1 MSRLVVLRRHP
12 KRTLA
17 GLTVA
22 LAAIGVAIGSGASF
36 TSSSTNNP
44 ATSFTAG
51 TLKQDLGT
59 PAGTLSA
66 TAQIANIKP
75 GWGTTGGN
83 SGTPFEDPTSPGYGQ
98 VTVTNTGS
106 LDNLFTVAGSVSD
119 HHPGTDTTA
128 CGGGSA
134 TAACADLEDALKVKI
149 VAEEGTP
156 ASPVSGVAYN
166 GLVSGLS
173 GSTTLG
179 SGSGDTFTLS
189 PSATRTYKA
198 YFYLP
203 AATDDTFQ
211 GGDATVNLTFT
222 GAQTAANEST
232 TTP

>member
-44 ATSFTAG
+44 STSFTAG

-59 PAGTLSA
+59 PAGTLSFNG
-66 TAQIANIKP
+66 TISKIKP
-75 GWGTTGGN
+75 GWGTDPAGDG
-83 SGTPFEDPTSPGYGQ
+83 STPYVNASSAGYGA
-98 VTVTNTGS
+98 VTVTNSGT
-106 LDNLFTVAGSVSD
+106 LDNLFTVSGSVAA
-119 HHPGTDTTA
+119 HHAGTDTTA
-128 CGGGSA
+128 CGGGSTTA
-134 TAACADLEDALKVKI
+134 TCSDLQDALKVKI
-149 VAEEGTP
+149 VAEDGTATP
-156 ASPVSGVAYN
+156 IAGVAYD
-166 GLVSGLS
+166 GLVKNLS
-173 GSTTLG
+173 GATTLG
-179 SGSGDTFTLS
+179 SGTGNTFTLAQN
-189 PSATRTYKA
+189 ATRTYKA

-203 AATDDTFQ
+203 AATDNTYQ

-232 TTP
+232 GP